1 MKKYLSSGSV
11 DYVLLGTVILLCVF
25 GLLMLTSAGSPLGFQ
40 KFGDSYHFIKQQLI
54 SFVIGMTLMV
64 VMMNVDYKS
73 LKKYSVHLLLVSIIL
88 LFSVFIPGIGA
99 SLLGG
104 SRWISIG
111 GAVFQPSELAKLSFI
126 IYLAA
131 WLESQKG
138 KSGEIA
144 KRSLYQFGILLAIV
158 AGLIIAQP
166 DMGTMS
172 VVAIVAGVVL
182 FSSGV
187 DMKYI
192 FSLIGVGGAIFLLL
206 IKLAPYRL
214 QRLTAFLNPENDI
227 RGIGYHVYQSLI
239 AIGSG
244 GFFGVGLGK
253 SRQKFNYLPEAA
265 ADSIFAVI
273 AEELGFLLSTLL
285 VLTFLLL
292 FIRGI
297 RIARRA
303 QDEFGKL
310 LVTGIIAW
318 IVLQAF
324 MNIAALSSLIPLTG
338 IPLPF
343 ISYGG
348 SSLIITLAAVG
359 IVLNVSK
366 QGKH

>member
-1 MKKYLSSGSV
+1 MKAYSSSGSM
-11 DYVLLGTVILLCVF
+11 DYVLLGTVLLLCIF

-40 KFGDSYHFIKQQLI
+40 KFEDSYHFVKQQLI
-54 SFVIGMTLMV
+54 SFVIGITLLIV
-64 VMMNVDYKS
+64 LSNIDYKS
-73 LKKYSVHLLLVSIIL
+73 LKKYAVPLLVLSIIL
-88 LFSVFIPGIGA
+88 LFLVFIPGIGA

-111 GAVFQPSELAKLSFI
+111 GVVFQPSELAKLSFI

-138 KSGEIA
+138 KTGKIA
-144 KRSLYQFGILLAIV
+144 KQSLYQFFILLAVV

-172 VVAIVAGVVL
+172 VVALIAGIVL

-192 FSLIGVGGAIFLLL
+192 FSLIGTGVAFFIML
-206 IKLAPYRL
+206 IKIAPYRL
-214 QRLTAFLNPENDI
+214 QRLTAFLNPNEDI
-227 RGIGYHVYQSLI
+227 RGAGYHVYQSLI

-244 GFFGVGLGK
+244 GLFGVGLGK

-265 ADSIFAVI
+265 GDSIFAVI
-273 AEELGFLLSTLL
+273 AEELGFLVCALL
-285 VLTFLLL
+285 VFAFLFL

-297 RIARRA
+297 RIARQA
-303 QDEFGKL
+303 PDEFGKL
-310 LVTGIIAW
+310 LTTGIIAW

-348 SSLIITLAAVG
+348 SSMMLTLAAVG

-366 QGKH
+366 QMKR

>member
-1 MKKYLSSGSV
+1 MKKYASSGSM
-11 DYVLLGTVILLCVF
+11 DYILLGTVLLLCVF

-40 KFGDSYHFIKQQLI
+40 KFGDSYHFVKQQLI
-54 SFVIGMTLMV
+54 SFVIGITLLIV
-64 VMMNVDYKS
+64 LSNINYKI
-73 LKKYSVHLLLVSIIL
+73 LKKYSVPFLVLSIVL
-88 LFSVFIPGIGA
+88 LFLVFIPGIGA

-111 GAVFQPSELAKLSFI
+111 GIVFQPSELAKLAFF

-131 WLESQKG
+131 WLESQKSKTG
-138 KSGEIA
+138 KIA
-144 KRSLYQFGILLAIV
+144 KQSLYQFFILLVIV

-172 VVAIVAGVVL
+172 VVALVAGVVL
-182 FSSGV
+182 FSSGA
-187 DMKYI
+187 DLKYI
-192 FSLIGVGGAIFLLL
+192 FSLIGIGAALFVVL
-206 IKLAPYRL
+206 IKIAPYRL
-214 QRLTAFLNPENDI
+214 QRLTAFLNPNQDI
-227 RGIGYHVYQSLI
+227 RGAGYHVYQSLI

-244 GFFGVGLGK
+244 GLFGLGLGK

-265 ADSIFAVI
+265 GDSIFAVI
-273 AEELGFLLSTLL
+273 AEELGFLICALL
-285 VLTFLLL
+285 VCTFLFL

-297 RIARRA
+297 QIARHA
-303 QDEFGKL
+303 PDEFGKL
-310 LVTGIIAW
+310 LVTGIISW

-324 MNIAALSSLIPLTG
+324 LNIAALSSLIPLTG

-348 SSLIITLAAVG
+348 SSLMITLAAVG

-366 QGKH
+366 QTKK